1 MGLVENRKEKRRETN
16 INSNVFVCN
25 AEFAMTE
32 GQKRKEEMKVK
43 HVYVKTTKV
52 IDASLAETV
61 EILSRNGIFSC
72 AHLLVHFYQYLRIS
86 N

>member
-1 MGLVENRKEKRRETN
+1 M
-16 INSNVFVCN
+16 CN

-72 AHLLVHFYQYLRIS
+72 TH
-86 N
+86 